1 MTFIIKK
8 MEANLTVMLIA
19 LGLYQDKQKKNKLKL
34 RVAYIKL

>member
-19 LGLYQDKQKKNKLKL
+19 LGLYQDKQKKQT
-34 RVAYIKL
+34 